1 MTTRSF
7 ALALAVAAAL
17 ASPRAARAL
26 TPSEAFD
33 KLRALSGTWSAEVT
47 GVGPAAIVAWKTT
60 AGGSAVVETLF
71 QGTDHEMMS
80 VYFLD
85 GGTLRMTHYCSAGN
99 QPRMRLDAKRST
111 PEEMVF
117 VFDGGTSFNPK
128 KDMHIHEGRILF
140 TPAGVQERWIAWAG
154 GTQADV
160 KEFSL
165 REQL

>member
-1 MTTRSF
+1 MTTCRL
-7 ALALAVAAAL
+7 ALALVAAL
-17 ASPRAARAL
+17 AIPRAAHAL
-26 TPSEAFD
+26 APTEAFD
-33 KLRALSGTWSAEVT
+33 KLKALSGTWSAEVK
-47 GVGPAAIVAWKTT
+47 GMGAAATVAWKTT

-85 GGTLRMTHYCSAGN
+85 GGTLRMTHYCAAGN
-99 QPRMRLDAKRST
+99 QPRMRYDAKRST
-111 PEEMVF
+111 AEELVF

-140 TPAGVQERWIAWAG
+140 TPAGVQERWVAWADG
-154 GTQADV
+154 AQADV
-160 KEFSL
+160 KEFTL

>member
-1 MTTRSF
+1 MTNCRL
-7 ALALAVAAAL
+7 ALALVAAL
-17 ASPRAARAL
+17 APHAAHALSPA
-26 TPSEAFD
+26 EAFD
-33 KLRALSGTWSAEVT
+33 KLKSLSGTWSADVQGAGAAVT
-47 GVGPAAIVAWKTT
+47 VAWKTT

-85 GGTLRMTHYCSAGN
+85 GGTLRMTHYCAVGN
-99 QPRMRLDAKRST
+99 QPRMRYDAKRST
-111 PEEMVF
+111 AEAMVF

-140 TPAGVQERWIAWAG
+140 TPAGVQERWIAWADG
-154 GTQADV
+154 AQADV
-160 KEFSL
+160 KELTL